1 MAFLPLSTIYYYIYF
16 PVDISSR
23 MVDVHCSIFILKYWK
38 VEGWKGIG
46 FINSARVIRT
56 NNPTTSWSNIWRW
69 GGDEESTLLTSSTL
83 TQIHTSFSFNGRQ
96 CHLIFKC
103 GYVDWKASLPFLLP
117 WRLTY
122 LEQCIVTK
130 YSIGAIVPA
139 PWAHWARAPDTATRL
154 PAAQL
159 LVSWYGRGVT
169 LGPASA
175 AEHSFI
181 NSSRSG

>member
-1 MAFLPLSTIYYYIYF
+1 MRCHKAEVSCTIRGSHDGPGQDAAINNEGVFVLSPEQIGIVLGFWSGFYISDSWKRNAINNSTCLHGGWINKLCINNLRYIFTWLFYIYLHSTTIYF

-83 TQIHTSFSFNGRQ
+83 TQIR
-96 CHLIFKC
+96 
-103 GYVDWKASLPFLLP
+103 AFL
-117 WRLTY
+117 
-122 LEQCIVTK
+122 
-130 YSIGAIVPA
+130 SMGGS
-139 PWAHWARAPDTATRL
+139 AT
-154 PAAQL
+154 
-159 LVSWYGRGVT
+159 
-169 LGPASA
+169 
-175 AEHSFI
+175 
-181 NSSRSG
+181 